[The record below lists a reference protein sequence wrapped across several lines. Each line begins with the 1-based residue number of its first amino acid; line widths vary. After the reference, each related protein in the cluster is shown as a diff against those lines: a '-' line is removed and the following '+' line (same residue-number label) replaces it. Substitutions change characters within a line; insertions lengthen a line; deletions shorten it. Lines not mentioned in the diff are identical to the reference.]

1 MHIGAQSTLN
11 DDSHP
16 DTTSRE
22 DDGESVTDVA
32 SQQTAISDGRGWHHP
47 VVVSTPRGIRLPAT
61 SSRKPPLA
69 IMSTVEQQLDDLQAT
84 ITSELPNDIS
94 VSSVKY
100 EGPELVIYTRDPK
113 KFARKGDLV
122 RKLASKLRKRITIRP
137 DPGVLSPPTEARA
150 EIESVIPEE
159 AGVTDLDF
167 HVDTGEVV
175 IEAEKPGMVI
185 GRHGSTL
192 REITK
197 SVGWTPEVVRT
208 PPIESSTVSNV
219 RNFLKQERDDR
230 RNILERV
237 GRQIHREEMSDDEW
251 VRITTLGCCR
261 EVGRAAFILS
271 TPETRILIDCGDKPG
286 ADGEVPY
293 LQVPEALGAGA
304 QTIDAVVLTH
314 AHLDHSAF
322 IPLLFK
328 YGYDG
333 PIYCTEPTRDLMGLL
348 TLDYLDVAA
357 KEGRTPP
364 YESEM
369 VREAIKHCIPLEYG
383 DVTDIA
389 PDVKLTFHN
398 AGHILGSAVSHFHIG
413 DGLYNVCFSGDI
425 HYKDT
430 RLFNGATNDF
440 PRVETLVLESTYGGR
455 NDYQTDQ
462 EDSERK
468 LKEVIKQTADRG
480 GKVVIPAFAV
490 GRSQEIMLVI
500 EEAMRNGDI
509 PEMPVHLD
517 GMIWEATAIHTTY
530 PEYLRDDLRDRIFH
544 DDENPFLAEQFN
556 HIDEGEDE
564 REEVAS
570 GGPCIVLST
579 SGMVTGGPIMSWLSH
594 VGPDPDSTLLFVGYQ
609 AQGTLGRR
617 IQNGWDEIPTS
628 EVGSRGRN
636 GNGGGRG
643 TLQLNMHVETV
654 DGFSGHADRAGL
666 ENFVR
671 TMNPRPE
678 KVLCVH
684 GDERSTQDLSSA
696 LYHEFN
702 MRTFAP
708 KNLETFR
715 FR

>member
-1 MHIGAQSTLN
+1 
-11 DDSHP
+11 
-16 DTTSRE
+16 
-22 DDGESVTDVA
+22 
-32 SQQTAISDGRGWHHP
+32 
-47 VVVSTPRGIRLPAT
+47 
-61 SSRKPPLA
+61 
-69 IMSTVEQQLDDLQAT
+69 MSAVERQLDDIKET
-84 ITSELPNDIS
+84 IASEVPNDVS
-94 VSSVKY
+94 VSDVKY
-100 EGPELVIYTRDPK
+100 EGPELVVYTRDPK
-113 KFARKGDLV
+113 RFAGDGDLI
-122 RKLASKLRKRITIRP
+122 RRLASQLRKRITVRP
-137 DPGVLSPPTEARA
+137 DPDVLSRPGEARERTR
-150 EIESVIPEE
+150 EIIPDE

-167 HVDTGEVV
+167 HADTGEVV
-175 IEAEKPGMVI
+175 VEAEKPGMVI

-192 REITK
+192 REITQE
-197 SVGWTPEVVRT
+197 VGWTPEVVRT

-219 RNFLKQERDDR
+219 RNFLKQERDER
-230 RNILERV
+230 RDVLERV

-261 EVGRAAFILS
+261 EVGRAAFVLN
-271 TPETRILIDCGDKPG
+271 TPETRVLIDCGDKPG
-286 ADGEVPY
+286 AEGEVPY
-293 LQVPEALGAGA
+293 LQVPEALGGGP
-304 QTIDAVVLTH
+304 QNIDAVVLTH
-314 AHLDHSAF
+314 AHLDHSAL

-364 YESEM
+364 YESGQ

-383 DVTDIA
+383 DVTDVA
-389 PDVKLTFHN
+389 PDLKLTFHN
-398 AGHILGSAVSHFHIG
+398 AGHILGSAVSHFHVG
-413 DGLYNVCFSGDI
+413 DGLYNVAFSGDI
-425 HYKDT
+425 HYEDT
-430 RLFNGATNDF
+430 RLFNGAVNEF

-462 EDSERK
+462 EDSEAK
-468 LKEVIKQTADRG
+468 LKEVINRTTERG
-480 GKVVIPAFAV
+480 GKMLIPAFAV
-490 GRSQEIMLVI
+490 GRSQEIMLVL

-509 PEMPVHLD
+509 PEVPVHLD

-556 HIDEGEDE
+556 HIDGGEDE
-564 REEVAS
+564 RQEVAD

-579 SGMVTGGPIMSWLSH
+579 SGMVEGGPIMSWLNH
-594 VGPDPDSTLLFVGYQ
+594 VGGESDSTLTFVGYQ

-617 IQNGWDEIPTS
+617 IQNGWDEIPMNDRV
-628 EVGSRGRN
+628 EGRS
-636 GNGGGRG
+636 
-643 TLQLNMHVETV
+643 TLQLNMDVETV
-654 DGFSGHADRAGL
+654 DGFSGHADRQGL

-684 GDERSTQDLSSA
+684 GDESSVQDLSSA

-715 FR
+715 FK

>member
-1 MHIGAQSTLN
+1 
-11 DDSHP
+11 
-16 DTTSRE
+16 
-22 DDGESVTDVA
+22 
-32 SQQTAISDGRGWHHP
+32 
-47 VVVSTPRGIRLPAT
+47 
-61 SSRKPPLA
+61 
-69 IMSTVEQQLDDLQAT
+69 MSNVEKQLDDIQTTVEREVPSDIT
-84 ITSELPNDIS
+84 ITE
-94 VSSVKY
+94 VRY

-113 KFARKGDLV
+113 RFARDSDLI
-122 RKLASKLRKRITIRP
+122 RRLASKLRKRITVRP
-137 DPGVLSPPTEARA
+137 DPTALSPPEQANDDVL
-150 EIESVIPEE
+150 EIIPEE

-167 HVDTGEVV
+167 HLDTGEVV

-192 REITK
+192 RKITQGT
-197 SVGWTPEVVRT
+197 GWTPEVVRT
-208 PPIESSTVSNV
+208 PPIESSTVMNV
-219 RNFLKQERDDR
+219 RNFLKQERNER
-230 RNILERV
+230 RDILERI
-237 GRQIHREEMSDDEW
+237 GRQIHREEMSDDKW

-286 ADGEVPY
+286 SEDEVPY
-293 LQVPEALGAGA
+293 LQVPEALGSGA
-304 QTIDAVVLTH
+304 HSIDAVVLTH
-314 AHLDHSAF
+314 AHLDHSALV
-322 IPLLFK
+322 PLLFK

-333 PIYCTEPTRDLMGLL
+333 PIYTTEPSRDLMGLL

-369 VREAIKHCIPLEYG
+369 VRETIKHTIPLEYG

-398 AGHILGSAVSHFHIG
+398 AGHILGSAISHFHIG
-413 DGLYNVCFSGDI
+413 AGLYNVAFSGDI

-430 RLFNGATNDF
+430 RLFNGAVNNF

-468 LKEVIKQTADRG
+468 LKHVLSNTLERG
-480 GKVVIPAFAV
+480 GNVLIPAFAV
-490 GRSQEIMLVI
+490 GRSQEIMLVL
-500 EEAMRNGDI
+500 EEAMRNGDL
-509 PEMPVHLD
+509 PEVPVHLD

-530 PEYLRDDLRDRIFH
+530 PEYLRDELRERIFH
-544 DDENPFLAEQFN
+544 EDANPFLAEQFN
-556 HIDEGEDE
+556 HIDGGEDE
-564 REEVAS
+564 RQEVIDE
-570 GGPCIVLST
+570 GPCIILST
-579 SGMVTGGPIMSWLSH
+579 SGMMEGGPVLSWLERI
-594 VGPDPDSTLLFVGYQ
+594 GPDPDSTLVFVGYQ
-609 AQGTLGRR
+609 AQGTLGSR
-617 IQNGWDEIPTS
+617 IQKGRRDIPLQT
-628 EVGSRGRN
+628 RDGRAN
-636 GNGGGRG
+636 SL
-643 TLQLNMHVETV
+643 TLKMDVETV

-715 FR
+715 FL

>member
-1 MHIGAQSTLN
+1 
-11 DDSHP
+11 
-16 DTTSRE
+16 
-22 DDGESVTDVA
+22 
-32 SQQTAISDGRGWHHP
+32 
-47 VVVSTPRGIRLPAT
+47 
-61 SSRKPPLA
+61 
-69 IMSTVEQQLDDLQAT
+69 MSTVDKQLESVEAT
-84 ITSELPNDIS
+84 IAEEVPRRIS
-94 VSSVKY
+94 ISDVNY

-113 KFARKGDLV
+113 EFAKNGDLV
-122 RKLASKLRKRITIRP
+122 RRLASKLRKRITVRP
-137 DPGVLSPPTEARA
+137 DPDALTRPEVARA
-150 EIESVIPEE
+150 TVEDIIPAE

-167 HVDTGEVV
+167 HADTGEVV
-175 IEAEKPGMVI
+175 IEAEKPGVVI
-185 GRHGSTL
+185 GRQGSTM
-192 REITK
+192 REITQQ
-197 SVGWTPEVVRT
+197 VGWTPEVVRT
-208 PPIESSTVSNV
+208 PPIESATVNNV
-219 RNFLKQERDDR
+219 RNFLKQEREDR
-230 RNILERV
+230 RDILERV
-237 GRQIHREEMSDDEW
+237 GRQIHREPMSDEEW

-271 TPETRILIDCGDKPG
+271 TADTRILIDCGDKPG
-286 ADGEVPY
+286 AEGETPY
-293 LQVPEALGAGA
+293 LQVPEALGTGA
-304 QTIDAVVLTH
+304 SSIDAVVLTH
-314 AHLDHSAF
+314 AHLDHSAL

-369 VREAIKHCIPLEYG
+369 VREAIKHTITLEYG

-389 PDVKLTFHN
+389 PDVKLTLHN

-413 DGLYNVCFSGDI
+413 DGSYNVAFSGDI
-425 HYKDT
+425 HYDDT

-462 EDSERK
+462 RDSEQR
-468 LKEVIKQTADRG
+468 LKEVVRETHGRG

-490 GRSQEIMLVI
+490 GRSQEIMLVL
-500 EEAMRNGDI
+500 EEAMRHGDI

-530 PEYLRDDLRDRIFH
+530 PEYLRDNLRDRIFH
-544 DDENPFLAEQFN
+544 EDENPFLADQFN
-556 HIDEGEDE
+556 HIDGGEEE
-564 REEVAS
+564 RQAVAD
-570 GGPCIVLST
+570 GDPCIVLST
-579 SGMVTGGPIMSWLSH
+579 SGMVTGGPIMSWLEH
-594 VGPDPDSTLLFVGYQ
+594 VGPDPDSRMVFVGYQ

-617 IQNGWDEIPTS
+617 IQNGWDEIPIN
-628 EVGSRGRN
+628 GR
-636 GNGGGRG
+636 GGRAD
-643 TLQLNMHVETV
+643 TLNLELDVETV
-654 DGFSGHADRAGL
+654 DGFSGHADRQGL

-684 GDERSTQDLSSA
+684 GDESSTQDLSSA
-696 LYHEFN
+696 LYHEFS

-715 FR
+715 FL

>member
-1 MHIGAQSTLN
+1 MSTVDQQLEELQEQIAN
-11 DDSHP
+11 EIPP
-16 DTTSRE
+16 DI
-22 DDGESVTDVA
+22 SVTD
-32 SQQTAISDGRGWHHP
+32 
-47 VVVSTPRGIRLPAT
+47 
-61 SSRKPPLA
+61 
-69 IMSTVEQQLDDLQAT
+69 
-84 ITSELPNDIS
+84 
-94 VSSVKY
+94 VKY
-100 EGPELVIYTRDPK
+100 EGPELVVYTRDPK
-113 KFARKGDLV
+113 QFAQDGNLIRQ
-122 RKLASKLRKRITIRP
+122 LASQLRKRITVRP
-137 DPGVLSPPTEARA
+137 DPEVLSNPERAR
-150 EIESVIPEE
+150 EKILDVIPED
-159 AGVTDLDF
+159 AGVTNLDF
-167 HVDTGEVV
+167 HEDTGEVV
-175 IEAEKPGMVI
+175 VEAQKPGMVI

-192 REITK
+192 REITEAA
-197 SVGWTPEVVRT
+197 GWTPEVVRT

-230 RNILERV
+230 RDILERV
-237 GRQIHREEMSDDEW
+237 GRQIHREQMSDDEY

-286 ADGEVPY
+286 SQDEVPY
-293 LQVPEALGAGA
+293 LQVQEALGAGA
-304 QTIDAVVLTH
+304 ATIDAVVLTH
-314 AHLDHSAF
+314 AHLDHSAL

-333 PIYCTEPTRDLMGLL
+333 PIYTTEPTRDLMGLL

-357 KEGRTPP
+357 KEGRSPP

-369 VREAIKHCIPLEYG
+369 VREAIKHTIPLEYG

-398 AGHILGSAVSHFHIG
+398 AGHILGSAVTHFHIG
-413 DGLYNVCFSGDI
+413 DGLYNVAFSGDI
-425 HYKDT
+425 HYDDT
-430 RLFNGATNDF
+430 RLFNGAVNDF

-468 LKEVIKQTADRG
+468 LKRVINETYERG
-480 GKVVIPAFAV
+480 GKVLIPAFAV
-490 GRSQEIMLVI
+490 GRSQEMMLVL
-500 EEAMRNGDI
+500 EEAMRKGDI
-509 PEMPVHLD
+509 PEMPIHLD

-544 DDENPFLAEQFN
+544 EDENPFLAPQFN
-556 HIDEGEDE
+556 HIDGGEEERQDVADGDE
-564 REEVAS
+564 
-570 GGPCIVLST
+570 CIIIST
-579 SGMVTGGPIMSWLSH
+579 SGMVTGGPIMSWIQH
-594 VGPDPDSTLLFVGYQ
+594 IGPDPNSTMTFVGYQ

-617 IQNGWDEIPTS
+617 IQSGWDEIPMPD
-628 EVGSRGRN
+628 SRD
-636 GNGGGRG
+636 GGR
-643 TLQLNMHVETV
+643 TERLSLNMEVETV
-654 DGFSGHADRAGL
+654 DGFSGHADRQGL
-666 ENFVR
+666 EDFVR

-684 GDERSTQDLSSA
+684 GDESSTQDLSSA

-715 FR
+715 FI